1 MHEAKSDRT
10 AKGNKSETQIS
21 APLPQ
26 QFVKATRQKISMD
39 VESLNRTSH

>member
-1 MHEAKSDRT
+1 MHEAKCDRT
-10 AKGNKSETQIS
+10 AKGNRMKQIS

-39 VESLNRTSH
+39 VENSNSTIH